1 MFPTI
6 DDHKVYDVKLG
17 SEDIKAIQRLYGPR
31 TKKRVS
37 ATTSSPER
45 NSIFRQ
51 QYLHN
56 KNKTL
61 EGVIF
66 YLKVSFP
73 FTQLHFSPSGKHL
86 CAGEKVN

>member
-31 TKKRVS
+31 TKKVS

-45 NSIFRQ
+45 NSIFTQ
-51 QYLHN
+51 QFLHN

-73 FTQLHFSPSGKHL
+73 FTELHSSRSGKHL
-86 CAGEKVN
+86 CARGKVN

>member
-17 SEDIKAIQRLYGPR
+17 SADITAIQRLYGPR
-31 TKKRVS
+31 TKRKVS
-37 ATTSSPER
+37 AATPSPER
-45 NSIFRQ
+45 NSILYQ
-51 QYLHN
+51 QYLPN

-61 EGVIF
+61 ERVIS

-73 FTQLHFSPSGKHL
+73 FTQLHFSPSGK
-86 CAGEKVN
+86 